1 MQHQLESQTNT
12 LPQRM
17 TKLQEFLSQ
26 VEESVLI
33 FTHDNP
39 DPDSLGA
46 ALGMQYLIRN
56 LSPKLQVDIAYSG
69 SIRRDENIQFVKYC
83 GINLQK
89 SQEVSKEYSRY
100 IVVDTQPTAGNVFIA
115 PNVHI
120 SACIDHHMYRME
132 TGFIPYNDVQG
143 SSATCVIIASYLEYF
158 GIELTEEVALGLF
171 YGLKTDII
179 ASGHEAEP
187 HEYDVLKSLYQ
198 SVNIHKLMQIEN
210 PMRQPQYF
218 EQLKKGLNNTDTVN
232 SDFLSYYCDMGEVP
246 FYDAIAEMCQMLFA
260 TEGLVALVVTGYV
273 GSTSFIS
280 VRYNGVNVENGF
292 RILAGEIAQYLV
304 SGMGNGGGHRH
315 SAGGQIPHG
324 DHLTHEKISDVMKK
338 RFTELIVSAH
348 QDPIDGDYAAD
359 FNR

>member
-1 MQHQLESQTNT
+1 MQRQQESQNN
-12 LPQRM
+12 LQQRM
-17 TKLQEFLSQ
+17 TKLQDFLGQ
-26 VEESVLI
+26 IEDSVLI

-46 ALGMQYLIRN
+46 ALGMQFLIRS
-56 LSPKLQVDIAYSG
+56 LHPHIQVDIAYNG
-69 SIRRDENIQFVKYC
+69 SIRRDENIQFVKLC
-83 GINLQK
+83 GINLQR
-89 SQEVSKEYSRY
+89 SQEVVKEYSRY
-100 IVVDTQPTAGNVFIA
+100 MVVDTQPTAGNVFIA

-120 SACIDHHMYRME
+120 SACVDHHMYRME

-143 SSATCVIIASYLEYF
+143 AAATCYLIATYIEF
-158 GIELTEEVALGLF
+158 FDIELTEEVALGLF

-187 HEYDVLKSLYQ
+187 HEYDMLKNLYHH
-198 SVNIHKLMQIEN
+198 VNIHKLMQIEN
-210 PMRQPQYF
+210 PLRQPQYF
-218 EQLKKGLNNTDTVN
+218 DQLKKGLNNTDTVN
-232 SDFLSYYCDMGEVP
+232 TEFLSYYCDMGEVP
-246 FYDAIAEMCQMLFA
+246 FYDAIAEMCQLLFA

-273 GSTSFIS
+273 NTTSFIS
-280 VRYNGVNVENGF
+280 VRYNGVNVDNGF

-304 SGMGNGGGHRH
+304 SGMGHGGGHRH

-324 DHLTHEKISDVMKK
+324 DHLSHEQISNVMKQ